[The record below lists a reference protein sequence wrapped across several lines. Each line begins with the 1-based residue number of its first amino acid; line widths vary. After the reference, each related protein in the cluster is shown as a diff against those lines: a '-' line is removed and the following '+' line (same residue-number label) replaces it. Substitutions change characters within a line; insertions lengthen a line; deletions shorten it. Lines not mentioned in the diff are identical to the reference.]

1 MSTDENLHALLRR
14 THEEKVLQ
22 LLRVRG
28 PLSRAEI
35 GQGTGISRTALSGI
49 AATLLHRGLI
59 VVATGDSGPAGRGRP
74 AERLAL
80 NPSAG
85 QLMGVDLGHER
96 VLVVIV
102 DTSHTVVASAARS
115 YDRSTTWEER
125 LGIAFEVVES
135 LATDDLVDLRGLA
148 GVGVGLAGPFSAVSS
163 APRASDQGGE
173 SLSVRQTV
181 LEAFTERFGAPVVLD
196 NNTRFAAL
204 AEAIWGGRSDA
215 DDLVYARLSHG
226 VGGGLVVGG
235 RLIRGATGFAGE
247 IGHVSVRQQGA
258 RCRCGKRG
266 CLETIASVPAVLARC
281 AEEGVELADLDAL
294 AEAAAAGDPV
304 VDQVL
309 RDAGSALGQV
319 LGTLAVTLNPSEIVV
334 GGELV
339 HRAPSLLSQAET
351 VIRWELLP
359 VPEVNP
365 TIRAATLGDDDG
377 ARGAVAA
384 LLHSSPLLSN
394 YPSTEAAPDDQAE
407 REVS

>member
-1 MSTDENLHALLRR
+1 MSTDENLQALLRR
-14 THEEKVLQ
+14 THEEKVLH

-35 GQGTGISRTALSGI
+35 VQGTGISRTALSGI
-49 AATLLHRGLI
+49 ASTLLHRGLI
-59 VVATGDSGPAGRGRP
+59 VVATGETGPLGRGRP

-85 QLMGVDLGHER
+85 QMMGVDLGHER
-96 VLVVIV
+96 VLVVVV
-102 DTSHTVVASAARS
+102 DTSHAVVASAARS
-115 YDRSTTWEER
+115 YDRSTTWDER
-125 LGIAFEVVES
+125 LVVAFDLIED
-135 LATDDLVDLRGLA
+135 LAAEDQVDLRALA
-148 GVGVGLAGPFSAVSS
+148 GLGVGLAGPFSAVSS
-163 APRASDQGGE
+163 APRASDHGGE
-173 SLSVRQTV
+173 SRSVRETV
-181 LEAFTERFGAPVVLD
+181 LEAFTDRFGAPVVLD

-204 AEAIWGGRSDA
+204 AEAIWGGQGDA

-235 RLIRGATGFAGE
+235 RLVRGASGFAGE

-281 AEEGVELADLDAL
+281 AEEGVDLPDLEAL
-294 AEAAAAGDPV
+294 AEAAAVGDPV

-339 HRAPSLLSQAET
+339 HRAPSLLAQAET

-394 YPSTEAAPDDQAE
+394 YPSVGATPSEEPAEAG
-407 REVS
+407 